1 MTTATEANAYLRTQV
16 LTASPQQLRLMLLD
30 GSIRFL
36 QQAIDGLGNKDYEA
50 SYNGITQARAIVLE
64 LATSVSPDVDRE
76 LAERVRSVYM
86 YLYRELIDAGLVDI
100 IMVGHL
106 RLNRSLPRLEKAADL
121 LRYERETW
129 AMLMEK
135 VATERVA
142 NTTDTPADTTHS
154 PEPTGF
160 SAQG

>member
-1 MTTATEANAYLRTQV
+1 MTTTTEANAYLRTQV
-16 LTASPQQLRLMLLD
+16 LTASPEQLRLMLLD

-36 QQAIDGLGNKDYEA
+36 QQAIDGLSDKDYEA

-64 LATSVSPDVDRE
+64 LATSVSAEVDHE

-86 YLYRELIDAGLVDI
+86 YLYRELIDAS
-100 IMVGHL
+100 
-106 RLNRSLPRLEKAADL
+106 LNRSISRLEKACDL

-129 AMLMEK
+129 ALLMEK
-135 VATERVA
+135 VATERAA
-142 NTTDTPADTTHS
+142 NAADAAMSTDQTEAQA

>member
-86 YLYRELIDAGLVDI
+86 YLYRELIDAS
-100 IMVGHL
+100 
-106 RLNRSLPRLEKAADL
+106 LNRSLPRLEKAADL

-135 VATERVA
+135 VATERAA
-142 NTTDTPADTTHS
+142 NTADTPTASADRTHS

>member
-86 YLYRELIDAGLVDI
+86 YLYRELIDAS
-100 IMVGHL
+100 
-106 RLNRSLPRLEKAADL
+106 LNRSLPRLEKAADL

-142 NTTDTPADTTHS
+142 NTADTPADTAHS

>member
-1 MTTATEANAYLRTQV
+1 
-16 LTASPQQLRLMLLD
+16 

-86 YLYRELIDAGLVDI
+86 YLYRELIDAS
-100 IMVGHL
+100 
-106 RLNRSLPRLEKAADL
+106 LNRSLPRLEKAADL
-121 LRYERETW
+121 HRYERETW
-129 AMLMEK
+129 ALLIQK
-135 VATERVA
+135 VATERSA
-142 NTTDTPADTTHS
+142 NAADAASVDHARET
-154 PEPTGF
+154 TGF

>member
-16 LTASPQQLRLMLLD
+16 LTASPEQLRLMLLD

-36 QQAIDGLGNKDYEA
+36 QQAIDGLQNKDYES

-64 LATSVSPDVDRE
+64 LATSVSPEVDRE

-86 YLYRELIDAGLVDI
+86 YLYRELIDAS
-100 IMVGHL
+100 
-106 RLNRSLPRLEKAADL
+106 LNRDLPRLEKAADL

-135 VATERVA
+135 VVTERAA
-142 NTTDTPADTTHS
+142 NNADAVKQRTGDTAATPAQQ
-154 PEPTGF
+154 TGF

>member
-86 YLYRELIDAGLVDI
+86 YLYRELIDAS
-100 IMVGHL
+100 
-106 RLNRSLPRLEKAADL
+106 LNRSLPRLEKAADL

>member
-1 MTTATEANAYLRTQV
+1 MTTTTEANAYLRTQV
-16 LTASPQQLRLMLLD
+16 LTASPEQLRLMLLD

-36 QQAIDGLGNKDYEA
+36 QQAIDGLREKDYEA
-50 SYNGITQARAIVLE
+50 SYNGITQAREIVLE
-64 LATSVSPDVDRE
+64 LATSVSSEVDHE

-86 YLYRELIDAGLVDI
+86 YLYRELIDASV
-100 IMVGHL
+100 
-106 RLNRSLPRLEKAADL
+106 NRDLPRLEKACDL

-135 VATERVA
+135 VVTERAA
-142 NTTDTPADTTHS
+142 NAADAETPAS
-154 PEPTGF
+154 GNQAQNPAPSGF

>member
-64 LATSVSPDVDRE
+64 LATSVSPEVDRE

-86 YLYRELIDAGLVDI
+86 YLYRELIDAS
-100 IMVGHL
+100 
-106 RLNRSLPRLEKAADL
+106 LNRSLPRLEKAADL

-135 VATERVA
+135 VATERTA
-142 NTTDTPADTTHS
+142 NTADTQIAPAEATHL

>member
-1 MTTATEANAYLRTQV
+1 MTTTTEANAYLRTQV
-16 LTASPQQLRLMLLD
+16 LTASPEQLRLMLLD

-36 QQAIDGLGNKDYEA
+36 QQSIDGLNDKDYEA

-64 LATSVSPDVDRE
+64 LATSVSAEVDHE

-86 YLYRELIDAGLVDI
+86 YLYRELIDASV
-100 IMVGHL
+100 
-106 RLNRSLPRLEKAADL
+106 NRDLPRLEKACDL

-129 AMLMEK
+129 ALLMEK
-135 VATERVA
+135 VGTERAA
-142 NTTDTPADTTHS
+142 NAADATMSGAGEASQTS
-154 PEPTGF
+154 ETNGF

>member
-86 YLYRELIDAGLVDI
+86 YLYRELIDAS
-100 IMVGHL
+100 
-106 RLNRSLPRLEKAADL
+106 LNRSLPRLEKAADL

-135 VATERVA
+135 VVTERAA
-142 NTTDTPADTTHS
+142 NIADAAGTESDAAHS
-154 PEPTGF
+154 LESNGF

>member
-86 YLYRELIDAGLVDI
+86 YLYRELIDAS
-100 IMVGHL
+100 
-106 RLNRSLPRLEKAADL
+106 LNRSLPRLEKAADL

-135 VATERVA
+135 VATERAA
-142 NTTDTPADTTHS
+142 NTADTHSTPAEATHS

>member
-16 LTASPQQLRLMLLD
+16 LTASPEQLRLMLLD

-36 QQAIDGLGNKDYEA
+36 QQAIDGLRNNDYEA

-64 LATSVSPDVDRE
+64 LATSVRADADRE

-86 YLYRELIDAGLVDI
+86 YLYREMIDAS
-100 IMVGHL
+100 
-106 RLNRSLPRLEKAADL
+106 LNRDLDRMERAAEL

-135 VATERVA
+135 VTAERASGTA
-142 NTTDTPADTTHS
+142 NETPAAPASAETN
-154 PEPTGF
+154 GF

>member
-64 LATSVSPDVDRE
+64 LATSVSADVDRE

-86 YLYRELIDAGLVDI
+86 YLYRELIDAS
-100 IMVGHL
+100 
-106 RLNRSLPRLEKAADL
+106 LNRSLPRLEKAADL

-135 VATERVA
+135 VASERVA
-142 NTTDTPADTTHS
+142 NTADTPADTTHS